1 MDACISH
8 VVGIGAEPEKVRKQR
23 ASPRSR
29 KISPGTNRGPRRNL
43 SPRISNDQRT
53 FMNSMSVREEV
64 TSPISAPN
72 TPELVRKQTS
82 CDQVDNATNTLSA
95 SSTLLRVPKLNN
107 FGPALRQVRVRD
119 AVNHL
124 DLELDRKLRERK
136 LIGQIKTVNSSD
148 KMQIKLRS
156 VNFRWHRGIK
166 VREKAMSLIDF
177 NLLRTYIFHFPNYY
191 INS

>member
-1 MDACISH
+1 MSDVEFDDLKTKMDACISH
-8 VVGIGAEPEKVRKQR
+8 VVGIGAEPEKIRKR

-29 KISPGTNRGPRRNL
+29 KFSPGTPNRGPRRNL
-43 SPRISNDQRT
+43 SPRISNDQRA

-82 CDQVDNATNTLSA
+82 CDQVDNASSALSA
-95 SSTLLRVPKLNN
+95 SNTLLRVPKINN

-119 AVNHL
+119 AVNHV
-124 DLELDRKLRERK
+124 DMELDRKLRDRK

-166 VREKAMSLIDF
+166 VRIIEH
-177 NLLRTYIFHFPNYY
+177 LRRKETL
-191 INS
+191 

>member
-8 VVGIGAEPEKVRKQR
+8 VVGIGTEPEKIRKR

-29 KISPGTNRGPRRNL
+29 KISPGTPNRGPNRGGRNL
-43 SPRISNDQRT
+43 SPRITNEQRT

-82 CDQVDNATNTLSA
+82 CDQVDHNNVSA

-119 AVNHL
+119 AVNQV
-124 DLELDRKLRERK
+124 DMELDRKLRDRK

-148 KMQIKLRS
+148 KIQIKLRS

-166 VREKAMSLIDF
+166 VRFLYWHSVE
-177 NLLRTYIFHFPNYY
+177 
-191 INS
+191 

>member
-8 VVGIGAEPEKVRKQR
+8 VVGIGAEPEKIRKR

-29 KISPGTNRGPRRNL
+29 GANRTPNRRNL
-43 SPRISNDQRT
+43 SPRISNEQRT

-64 TSPISAPN
+64 ASPISAPN

-82 CDQVDNATNTLSA
+82 CDQVDNASSPLSA

-119 AVNHL
+119 AVNYV
-124 DLELDRKLRERK
+124 DMELDRKLRERK

-148 KMQIKLRS
+148 KKQIKLRS

-166 VREKAMSLIDF
+166 VCE
-177 NLLRTYIFHFPNYY
+177 LL
-191 INS
+191 SGL